1 VKLTRV
7 IRTNKS
13 VFFKTLPTYLCLL
26 TTLILSS
33 LPARAQIMSCGDA
46 VGQLQVYVGQVNAVA
61 STEYYRNI
69 PARCG
74 PNGAC
79 LQWWL
84 AQLNAW
90 YLQQS
95 SLVNGWYSTIVAQCS
110 QSGLTSRHPSAIRR
124 KPATNDDG
132 GGLDEDA
139 VKDIKVDDE
148 DKTVRIHI
156 PSTPKGFR

>member
-1 VKLTRV
+1 MKLTRAL
-7 IRTNKS
+7 RTNKAG
-13 VFFKTLPTYLCLL
+13 FFKTLPAYLCLL
-26 TTLILSS
+26 TTLTLSS
-33 LPARAQIMSCGDA
+33 LPAQAQMSCGDA
-46 VGQLQVYVGQVNAVA
+46 VGQLQSYVGQVNAFA
-61 STEYYRNI
+61 GTEYYRNI

-74 PNGAC
+74 SNGLC

-84 AQLNAW
+84 QQLNAW
-90 YLQQS
+90 YIQQS

-110 QSGLTSRHPSAIRR
+110 QSGSSSRRPSTIRR
-124 KPATNDDG
+124 KVATQDDE

-139 VKDIKVDDE
+139 VKDIKVDNE

>member
-1 VKLTRV
+1 MKLVRV
-7 IRTNKS
+7 IRKNKPR
-13 VFFKTLPTYLCLL
+13 FFKTLPACLCLL
-26 TTLILSS
+26 TALTVSS
-33 LPARAQIMSCGDA
+33 LPAQAQMSCGDA
-46 VGQLQVYVGQVNAVA
+46 VGQLQSYVGQVNAFA

-84 AQLNAW
+84 QQLNGW
-90 YLQQS
+90 YIQQS
-95 SLVNGWYSTIVAQCS
+95 SIVNGWYSTIVAQCS
-110 QSGLTSRHPSAIRR
+110 QSSSNSRRPSAIRR
-124 KPATNDDG
+124 KAATQDDE